1 MRILRSPARFL
12 RRLPVGGLLLLLTAA
27 AIGPLLVLATVL
39 IVRTAQTERGAV
51 SRGLSDSARAI
62 SIAVDREIT
71 GTLSTLQA
79 LGASRSL
86 EAGDLERFRDQVGR
100 VLVSQREAGWV
111 NVRLAGADGTQIF
124 SAREVGTASP
134 DPHLRSLQQTIAT
147 GRPTILDVYVNPV
160 TKGFTWGIRL
170 PIVFGGTVRYVLTAA
185 VSPHGMREALASH
198 QGSPDR
204 IAVLYDRNDV
214 IVYRTLNAERL
225 IGSPITPKLAARSRA
240 EALGIVDDVNREGTP
255 IRTAFD
261 RSSLSGWGVG
271 VGVPQAILYAPAR
284 RVFWGLGAVGLG
296 TLLLS
301 VLGVV
306 VLERRIRRP
315 MSALAAAART
325 FPDPV
330 SLATI
335 SATAA
340 SPGARETEALAL
352 SFQAAARTIQEHQVT
367 LERALDAERAA
378 RAEAEAANRAKD
390 EFLATVSHE
399 LRTPLNAVYGW
410 ARMLQAGQIRGD
422 PSQALDVIVR
432 NADAQVQLIDDLLD
446 VSRVITGKMR
456 LDVRSIDLR
465 DVVERALDAIRLAAA
480 AQDIRLESVLDP
492 RAGSITGDSARLQ
505 QVVWNLLANAVKFT
519 PKGGRVQVELQRV
532 GSHVEIIVSDTGQGI
547 PPTVLPFVFD
557 RFRQA
562 DSSSTRRHGGLG
574 LGLALV
580 KHFVELH
587 GGSVAA
593 KSPGEG
599 QGATFIVRL
608 PLTIAEIA
616 DPTPRVHPIAQI
628 ERPLASEGP
637 RLDGLR
643 VLVVDDE
650 PDALDLVTAILTGA
664 GAVTRTALSAA
675 GALRVLEHWRPDVLV
690 SDIEMPGEDGYT
702 LIRKIRARSVEDG
715 GKTPAIALTAY
726 GRPQDRMLSL
736 TAGYSM
742 HVPKPVDPGELTT
755 IIASVAGRPLS

>member
-1 MRILRSPARFL
+1 MLRTPARFL
-12 RRLPVGGLLLLLTAA
+12 GRLPLGGLLLLLTAA
-27 AIGPLLVLATVL
+27 AIVPLLVLATVL

-79 LGASRSL
+79 LGASGSL
-86 EAGDLERFRDQVGR
+86 EAGDLARFRDQVGR
-100 VLVSQREAGWV
+100 VLASQREAGWV

-124 SAREVGTASP
+124 SAREVGAESP
-134 DPHLRSLQQTIAT
+134 DPHPQSLQQTIAT

-160 TKGFTWGIRL
+160 TKAFTWGIRL
-170 PIVFGGTVRYVLTAA
+170 PVVLDGTVRYVLTAA
-185 VSPHGMREALASH
+185 VSPHAMREALASH
-198 QGSPDR
+198 QGLPDR
-204 IAVLYDRNDV
+204 IAVLYDRSDV
-214 IVYRTLNAERL
+214 IVYRTLNADRL
-225 IGSPITPKLAARSRA
+225 IGSRITPNLAARSRA
-240 EALGIVDDVNREGTP
+240 EASGTVDDVNREGTAV
-255 IRTAFD
+255 RTAFY
-261 RSSLSGWGVG
+261 RSSFSGWGVG
-271 VGVPQAILYAPAR
+271 IGVPQAILYAPAR
-284 RVFWGLGAVGLG
+284 RVLWGLGAVGVG
-296 TLLLS
+296 ALLVS

-315 MSALAAAART
+315 MTVLAAAART
-325 FPDPV
+325 FPDPA

-340 SPGARETEALAL
+340 SPGARETESLAL
-352 SFQAAARTIQEHQVT
+352 SFQAAARAIQEHQVT

-410 ARMLQAGQIRGD
+410 ARMLQAGQVRGD

-456 LDVRSIDLR
+456 LDVRSMDLR

-480 AQDIRLESVLDP
+480 AKDIRLHSVLDP
-492 RAGSITGDSARLQ
+492 RAGPVTGDPARLQ

-519 PKGGRVQVELQRV
+519 PKGGRVQVHVQRV
-532 GSHVEIIVSDTGQGI
+532 NSHVEIIVSDTGQGI
-547 PPTVLPFVFD
+547 AAALLPFVFD

-587 GGSVAA
+587 GGSVAVQ
-593 KSPGEG
+593 SPGEG
-599 QGATFIVRL
+599 QGATFVVRL
-608 PLTIAEIA
+608 PLAITEVA
-616 DPTPRVHPIAQI
+616 DPPPRVHPTAQV
-628 ERPLASEGP
+628 ERTIGADTP
-637 RLDGLR
+637 RLEGLR
-643 VLVVDDE
+643 ILVVDDD
-650 PDALDLVTAILTGA
+650 PDALNLLTAILTGA
-664 GAVTRTALSAA
+664 GAVTRTALSSPE
-675 GALRVLEHWRPDVLV
+675 ALRVIEQWRPDVLV

-702 LIRKIRARSVEDG
+702 LIRRIRARSAEEG

-726 GRPQDRMLSL
+726 GRAQDRMLSL

-755 IIASVAGRPLS
+755 IIASVVPPP

>member
-1 MRILRSPARFL
+1 MLKTAARFL
-12 RRLPVGGLLLLLTAA
+12 GRLPLGGLLLLLTAA
-27 AIGPLLVLATVL
+27 AIVPLLFLVTVL
-39 IVRTAQTERGAV
+39 IVRTAQTERDAV
-51 SRGLSDSARAI
+51 GRGLGDSARAI
-62 SIAVDREIT
+62 SIAVDREIAGILT
-71 GTLSTLQA
+71 TLQV

-86 EAGDLERFRDQVGR
+86 EAGDLTRFRDQSER
-100 VLVSQREAGWV
+100 VLASQREAGWV

-124 SAREVGTASP
+124 STREAGAVSP
-134 DPHLRSLQQTIAT
+134 DADPRSLQQTIAT
-147 GRPTILDVYVNPV
+147 GRPTIMDVYKNPV
-160 TKGFTWGIRL
+160 TNSFTWGIRL
-170 PIVFGGTVRYVLTAA
+170 PVALGGAVRYVLTAA
-185 VSPHGMREALASH
+185 VAPQAMREALASH
-198 QGSPDR
+198 QGLPDR

-214 IVYRTLNAERL
+214 IVYRTLNAGRL
-225 IGSPITPKLAARSRA
+225 IGVPITPRLAARSRA
-240 EALGIVDDVNREGTP
+240 EAWGVVDDVNREGTP
-255 IRTAFD
+255 IRTAFH
-261 RSSLSGWGVG
+261 RSSFSGWGVG

-284 RVFWGLGAVGLG
+284 RALWVLGAVGIG
-296 TLLLS
+296 ALLIS

-306 VLERRIRRP
+306 ALERRIRRP
-315 MSALAAAART
+315 MVALAAAART
-325 FPDPV
+325 FPDPA
-330 SLATI
+330 SLATM

-340 SPGARETEALAL
+340 APGTRQTESIALA
-352 SFQAAARTIQEHQVT
+352 FQAAARAIQEHRVT

-410 ARMLQAGQIRGD
+410 ARMLQAGQVRGD

-456 LDVRSIDLR
+456 LDVRSMDPR
-465 DVVERALDAIRLAAA
+465 EAVNGALDAIRLAAA
-480 AQDIRLESVLDP
+480 AKDIRLQSVLDP
-492 RAGSITGDSARLQ
+492 RAGPVTGDPARLQ

-519 PKGGRVQVELQRV
+519 PKGGRVQVHLQRV
-532 GSHVEIIVSDTGQGI
+532 NSHVEIVVSDTGQGI
-547 PPTVLPFVFD
+547 PPAVLPFVFD

-580 KHFVELH
+580 KYLVELH

-593 KSPGEG
+593 HSPGEG
-599 QGATFIVRL
+599 QGATFVVRL
-608 PLTIAEIA
+608 PLTIADVA
-616 DPTPRVHPIAQI
+616 DPTPRVHPTAQVERTIA
-628 ERPLASEGP
+628 ADGP
-637 RLDGLR
+637 RLEGVR
-643 VLVVDDE
+643 VLVVDDD

-664 GAVTRTALSAA
+664 AALVRTALSTPE
-675 GALRVLEHWRPDVLV
+675 ALAVFEQWRPDVLV

-702 LIRKIRARSVEDG
+702 LIRNIRARNVEEG

-726 GRPQDRMLSL
+726 GRAQDRMLSL

-742 HVPKPVDPGELTT
+742 HVPKPVDPVELTT
-755 IIASVAGRPLS
+755 IIASVSGRPLP